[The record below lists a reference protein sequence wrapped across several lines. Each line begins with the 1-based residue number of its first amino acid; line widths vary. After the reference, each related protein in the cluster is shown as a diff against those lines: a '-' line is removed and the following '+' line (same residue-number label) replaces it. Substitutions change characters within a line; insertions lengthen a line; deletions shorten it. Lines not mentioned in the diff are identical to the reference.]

1 MSVGENIARFRKEKG
16 WTQVEL
22 GEKLGVSNQ
31 AVSKWELGATMPDVM
46 LLPILADTFGIY
58 IDELFSREIK
68 PEIHYDHCAE
78 FPWPDDQTIRI
89 FQAQGKKIIKSQEAN
104 TCIEVSF
111 PKNCNETTR
120 QYFKVEVFGNVITDG
135 SINGDVICHGRLDCH
150 EINGD
155 INAQGDIS
163 AYLIHSCD
171 KIICNNLKSR
181 SHQQSIAEFPWPD
194 DDIIRGVVFEGRKIL
209 QKEQLVDRF
218 TFEVKGNA
226 KQVKSECSIE
236 VNGNVSGGCQAG
248 NNVLVSGSISG
259 GCACG
264 ADVVVTGSLS
274 GGSNCGGEVT
284 VGGNFSGGCNADGD
298 VTCGGN
304 FSGDINCNEL
314 TVGGDVESVKIKGDV
329 VCNSL
334 KCDNIEGDVTIVQ
347 KH

>member
-1 MSVGENIARFRKEKG
+1 MSVGENIARFRKERG

-22 GEKLGVSNQ
+22 GDKLGVSNQ
-31 AVSKWELGATMPDVM
+31 AVSKWELGTTMPDVM
-46 LLPILADTFGIY
+46 LLPALADVFDIY

-68 PEIHYDHCAE
+68 FEIHYDHCAE
-78 FPWPDDQTIRI
+78 FPWPDD
-89 FQAQGKKIIKSQEAN
+89 N
-104 TCIEVSF
+104 
-111 PKNCNETTR
+111 
-120 QYFKVEVFGNVITDG
+120 
-135 SINGDVICHGRLDCH
+135 
-150 EINGD
+150 
-155 INAQGDIS
+155 
-163 AYLIHSCD
+163 
-171 KIICNNLKSR
+171 
-181 SHQQSIAEFPWPD
+181 
-194 DDIIRGVVFEGRKIL
+194 IIRGVVCEGRKIL
-209 QKEQLVDRF
+209 HKERLVDRF
-218 TFEVKGNA
+218 TFEVKGDV

-248 NNVLVSGSISG
+248 NRVLVSGSVSG

-284 VGGNFSGGCNADGD
+284 VGGNFSGGCNAGGD

-304 FSGDINCNEL
+304 FSGDIICNEL

-334 KCDNIEGDVTIVQ
+334 KCDNVEGNVTIVQ